1 MLYFNQKPIEKLLKD
16 LRGFL
21 PDDSIKGMFLFNLFF
36 KIYFKMAISSEKH
49 DCVNLVLCSDALSN
63 NGVLVD
69 YLHLLKD
76 MKAQMNN
83 VQSFLEA
90 HIRLLEDIKAQPQ
103 QKHDTG

>member
-1 MLYFNQKPIEKLLKD
+1 
-16 LRGFL
+16 
-21 PDDSIKGMFLFNLFF
+21 
-36 KIYFKMAISSEKH
+36 MAISSEKH

-76 MKAQMNN
+76 MKAQLNN

-90 HIRLLEDIKAQPQ
+90 HISLLEDIKAQPQ